1 MHILLVNDDGPPSN
15 QSSPYVHAL
24 AVTLQSHGH
33 QVSVVLPNVQ
43 RSWIGKAHMVGQN
56 LTPSYFR
63 PGTLLKDD
71 GIESARPFTDGGE
84 EWILLDGTPASCVGI
99 GLHHLFNHRGPV
111 DLVLSGPNYG
121 RNTTAVFALSS
132 GTLGAAMEGAILGTR
147 SIALSY
153 AFDSRE
159 HDLELIKEASE
170 LSTRLVEKLVKEWP
184 DDVHVYSINV
194 PLRKGVI
201 HTKILYAEM
210 IQNRWVSGSTYDE
223 MPEDTGN
230 ADPAKEE
237 HNIRESEEL
246 NRQAPPAKTGIRNHV
261 TYKWAPKFAGVRKWV
276 EQCGKGDGWE
286 ILQGNVTVTPLRANF
301 WPLPQYTGEIKLDVE
316 STLQAPADVNASIT
330 QFSAVADY
338 PDPYVQKLLLR
349 ALKRLGPSVNIV
361 ASSDQLN
368 SADSPFLQFT
378 AYEALNFDHAMSHP
392 STSLICAYTI
402 RKALIRKH
410 YLSNTVA
417 TWLVKH
423 PESPLASHFK
433 PSTHFELDFA
443 DFLEEALVDAWD
455 LNSSL
460 SKNQQ
465 VVEDE
470 QKEWWI
476 LKPGMSDG
484 ANGLRLFSTFDQLQ
498 AIFEEWEI
506 DKIDEDDN
514 DDDEDDNN
522 DDEDDNNDEEDN
534 HNDGKDGHN
543 DDKDGHND
551 DKDGHSNDED
561 GHGNDEDD
569 HNNDNNDDYADGYD
583 SNKLSGGTYGTMISQ
598 LRHFVA
604 QPYIA
609 RPLLLPGYGNRKF
622 HIRTYVL
629 ASGALKVYVYRE
641 MLALFAAK
649 PYTLPGVGADGL
661 DLSVHLTNTCFQEEA
676 TKSTSVYRFWAL
688 ESKDQPHGWKDDIF
702 SQICSV
708 TGEVFEAAAREQM
721 VHFQAIPNAFEIF
734 GADFLIDE
742 HLQVYLLEFNAYPDF
757 KQTGHELQD
766 IVIGGLF
773 DEVVDAAIAPFF
785 SQTKEPHRP
794 NSESRMPLVKE
805 LDLGRH

>member
-15 QSSPYVHAL
+15 QSSPYIHSL

-71 GIESARPFTDGGE
+71 GIESTRPFTDGGE

-99 GLHHLFNHRGPV
+99 GLHHLFNNRGPV

-132 GTLGAAMEGAILGTR
+132 GTLGAAMEGAINGKR

-159 HDLELIKEASE
+159 HDLEVIKEASE
-170 LSTRLVEKLVKEWP
+170 LSTRLVEKFVKEWP
-184 DDVHVYSINV
+184 DDVHLYSINV
-194 PLRKGVI
+194 PLRKGV
-201 HTKILYAEM
+201 TDAKIVYAEM
-210 IQNRWVSGSTYDE
+210 IQNQWVSGSTYDE
-223 MPEDTGN
+223 TPEDTRN
-230 ADPAKEE
+230 ADPANEE

-246 NRQAPPAKTGIRNHV
+246 NRDTPAKTGIRDHV
-261 TYKWAPKFAGVRKWV
+261 TYKWAPKFVDIRKWV
-276 EQCGKGDGWE
+276 EQCGEGDGWE

-301 WPLPQYTGEIKLDVE
+301 WPLPQYKGEIKLDVD
-316 STLQAPADVNASIT
+316 SALQVQTDMKAFIPS
-330 QFSAVADY
+330 FSAVVDY
-338 PDPYVQKLLLR
+338 PESYVQALLLR
-349 ALKRLGPSVNIV
+349 ALKRLGPGVKII

-368 SADSPFLQFT
+368 RADSPFLQFT
-378 AYEALNFDHAMSHP
+378 AYEALNFDHAMNHP
-392 STSLICAYTI
+392 STSLICAYII

-423 PESPLASHFK
+423 PESSLASHFK

-443 DFLEEALVDAWD
+443 EFLEEALVDAWD

-460 SKNQQ
+460 SENQQ
-465 VVEDE
+465 VVENE

-484 ANGLRLFSTFDQLQ
+484 ANGLRLFSTFDELQ
-498 AIFEEWEI
+498 AIFEEWEV
-506 DKIDEDDN
+506 DECDAN
-514 DDDEDDNN
+514 E
-522 DDEDDNNDEEDN
+522 
-534 HNDGKDGHN
+534 
-543 DDKDGHND
+543 
-551 DKDGHSNDED
+551 
-561 GHGNDEDD
+561 
-569 HNNDNNDDYADGYD
+569 
-583 SNKLSGGTYGTMISQ
+583 LSGHTQSTMISQ
-598 LRHFVA
+598 LRHFIA
-604 QPYIA
+604 QPYIT
-609 RPLLLPGYGNRKF
+609 RPLLLSGYGNRKF

-629 ASGALKVYVYRE
+629 ATGALKVYVYRE

-649 PYTLPGVGADGL
+649 PYTPPGVGANGL
-661 DLSVHLTNTCFQEEA
+661 DLRAHLTNTCFQDES

-688 ESKDQPHGWKDDIF
+688 ESENQPQGWKENIF
-702 SQICSV
+702 SQICTI

-734 GADFLIDE
+734 GVDFLVDGA
-742 HLQVYLLEFNAYPDF
+742 LQVYLLEFNAYPDF

-766 IVIGGLF
+766 IVVGGLF
-773 DEVVDAAIAPFF
+773 DEVVDMAIAPFF
-785 SQTKEPHRP
+785 GQTKEPHRP
-794 NSESRMPLVKE
+794 SSESRMPLVKD